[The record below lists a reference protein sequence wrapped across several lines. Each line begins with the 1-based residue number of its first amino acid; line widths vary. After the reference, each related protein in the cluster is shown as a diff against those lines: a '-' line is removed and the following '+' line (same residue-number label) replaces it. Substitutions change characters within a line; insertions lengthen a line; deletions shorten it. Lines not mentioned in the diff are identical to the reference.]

1 MEEVI
6 LTTNFSGIIL
16 FQFPREEESFQ
27 QKDQIFILLLPEILD
42 RLKNSLPILMQIQ
55 QQYKDQGG
63 DG

>member
-6 LTTNFSGIIL
+6 LITNFSGIIYFL
-16 FQFPREEESFQ
+16 LPREEEFFQ
-27 QKDQIFILLLPEILD
+27 QKDQIFILQLLEILD